1 MGAAPQVTD
10 RSLFDLITAAL
21 WFTLAALGI
30 ALRCRRMLRLRQIVL
45 VEPVDQRDADYLAS
59 IRRSTYLRMLVKF
72 VFLVGAL
79 IALFGLTWLWPI
91 WRIGIVAALVFML
104 LETMSVDMIRDRL
117 GKAAYD
123 EAG

>member
-1 MGAAPQVTD
+1 MTD
-10 RSLFDLITAAL
+10 RSLFDLITAAI
-21 WFTLAALGI
+21 WFVLAALGI
-30 ALRCRRMLRLRQIVL
+30 VLRCRRMLRLRRIVL
-45 VEPVDQRDADYLAS
+45 VEPVDQRDANYLTS

-72 VFLVGAL
+72 VFLIGAM
-79 IALFGLTWLWPI
+79 IALFGLSWLWPI